1 MSLEI
6 TLGLLSALTGD
17 LYAACQYWLQ
27 ALSICNKNC
36 LFALQRQL
44 CSMLLPAGI
53 TSLDN
58 LLKLSHELGS
68 VNASDGTTKGVGL
81 VQLFQHFQ
89 AYYCK
94 ALLTELWYRL
104 PEALAIF
111 QCDQKESVD
120 ETVKSRTET
129 EISFGL
135 GESEGYLQ
143 SESKASKYRN
153 TSGISD
159 SNRINGDEKVGG
171 AVEASEL
178 CITTVDDENE
188 NKAFDAKEFLS
199 AKESPIVG
207 KQNLKSTL
215 ENFGTV
221 LLSGHHVKLS
231 NLRALLTEIRKAML
245 LKRSPQFLQAGSA
258 GKHLSQKKKKD
269 KKLKTQTLQLV
280 GFSRNS
286 SEGDPTSETASGSSS
301 VEFTRMEHT
310 EDEGALTE
318 DSCSLVEALD
328 ITGRDE
334 SEKRDSGGDEERT
347 NECLAVNGSV
357 GVDTRSEVVT
367 KGLTTPDG
375 RLPIDLRFMTSDTSL
390 EFLEQEERKVLKEVE
405 QFDLKVC
412 YSVLSLVLNT
422 RTILAP

>member
-6 TLGLLSALTGD
+6 ALGLLSALTGD
-17 LYAACQYWLQ
+17 LYAGCQYWLQ
-27 ALSICNKNC
+27 ALSSCNKNC
-36 LFALQRQL
+36 LFAMQRQL
-44 CSMLLPAGI
+44 CSMLLPDGI

-81 VQLFQHFQ
+81 QQLFQHFQ

-111 QCDQKESVD
+111 QCDQHESVD
-120 ETVKSRTET
+120 ETITSRTET
-129 EISFGL
+129 EMSCSL
-135 GESEGYLQ
+135 GEFEGDLQ

-171 AVEASEL
+171 AIQEGEV
-178 CITTVDDENE
+178 CITAVDDENE
-188 NKAFDAKEFLS
+188 NKAFYSKEFLL
-199 AKESPIVG
+199 AKESAIIG

-215 ENFGTV
+215 KNFETV

-245 LKRSPQFLQAGSA
+245 LKRSRQFLQAGSA

-269 KKLKTQTLQLV
+269 KKLKAQTLQLV
-280 GFSRNS
+280 GFSRSS
-286 SEGDPTSETASGSSS
+286 SEGDPTSEAASGSSS
-301 VEFTRMEHT
+301 VECTQNSQMEHR

-318 DSCSLVEALD
+318 ESCSLVEALD

-334 SEKRDSGGDEERT
+334 SEKRDSGGDEERM
-347 NECLAVNGSV
+347 NECLAVKGSV
-357 GVDTRSEVVT
+357 GVDNRSEVVT

-375 RLPIDLRFMTSDTSL
+375 RPPIDLRFMTSDTSL
-390 EFLEQEERKVLKEVE
+390 EFLEQEEGNVLKELE

-412 YSVLSLVLNT
+412 CY
-422 RTILAP
+422 

>member
-27 ALSICNKNC
+27 ALSSCNKNC
-36 LFALQRQL
+36 LFPLQRQL
-44 CSMLLPAGI
+44 CSMLLPDGI

-58 LLKLSHELGS
+58 LLKLSRELDS

-104 PEALAIF
+104 PKALAIF
-111 QCDQKESVD
+111 QCDHKESVD

-135 GESEGYLQ
+135 GESEGFLQ

-159 SNRINGDEKVGG
+159 SNRINGDEKVG
-171 AVEASEL
+171 EAIPEGEN
-178 CITTVDDENE
+178 CITAVDDENE
-188 NKAFDAKEFLS
+188 NKAFDPKEFLS
-199 AKESPIVG
+199 AKESVIVG

-215 ENFGTV
+215 ISFETV

-245 LKRSPQFLQAGSA
+245 LKRSRQFLQAGSA

-269 KKLKTQTLQLV
+269 KKLKAQTLQLV
-280 GFSRNS
+280 GFSRSS

-301 VEFTRMEHT
+301 VECTQMEHR
-310 EDEGALTE
+310 EDEGAVT
-318 DSCSLVEALD
+318 CSLVEALD
-328 ITGRDE
+328 MTGRDE
-334 SEKRDSGGDEERT
+334 SEKRDSGGDEERM
-347 NECLAVNGSV
+347 NECLTVNGSV

-390 EFLEQEERKVLKEVE
+390 EFLEQEEGKILKELE